1 MPILSTPK
9 AAAHENSERSESLH
23 RNRNEDARR
32 SSARHSSGP
41 GRGLPGL
48 RLAQQG
54 SVVVELSVV
63 GAVAPPVAT
72 TFTAAAAGAEV
83 AMFEGV
89 VVAAMCIETTRGR
102 DNS

>member
-1 MPILSTPK
+1 M
-9 AAAHENSERSESLH
+9 
-23 RNRNEDARR
+23 
-32 SSARHSSGP
+32 
-41 GRGLPGL
+41 

-63 GAVAPPVAT
+63 MTVEPPVAT
-72 TFTAAAAGAEV
+72 TFTGAPVTAMPAAPGAGV
-83 AMFEGV
+83 AMVEGV

>member
-1 MPILSTPK
+1 M
-9 AAAHENSERSESLH
+9 
-23 RNRNEDARR
+23 
-32 SSARHSSGP
+32 
-41 GRGLPGL
+41 

-54 SVVVELSVV
+54 SVVVGLSVV
-63 GAVAPPVAT
+63 T
-72 TFTAAAAGAEV
+72 TVDTTVVTVFTAVPVPTAPAAPGAGV

>member
-1 MPILSTPK
+1 M
-9 AAAHENSERSESLH
+9 
-23 RNRNEDARR
+23 
-32 SSARHSSGP
+32 
-41 GRGLPGL
+41 

-54 SVVVELSVV
+54 SVVVGLSVV
-63 GAVAPPVAT
+63 TTVAT
-72 TFTAAAAGAEV
+72 GFTAVPVPTTPEAPGAGV